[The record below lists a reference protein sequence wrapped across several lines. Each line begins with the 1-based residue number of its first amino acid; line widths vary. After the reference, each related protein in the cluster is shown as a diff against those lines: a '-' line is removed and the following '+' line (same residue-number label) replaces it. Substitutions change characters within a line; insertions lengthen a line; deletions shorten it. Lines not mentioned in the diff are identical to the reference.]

1 MHTDTLAHKHYF
13 THMHTDTLA
22 HKHSFIVFSSR
33 DEDCKLAEGEGRGHV
48 EVSKETPAVGHNK
61 LGPESSPHGVLK
73 ACGTF
78 QKGRASFGMSPLQLS
93 VLWRLSL
100 AFFFNASLFFL
111 DIFTAAVVEA
121 NCHNGNGTQHE
132 RTLARNQSESEELSG
147 YESDWMT
154 RSGDPDCVAGLHA
167 CHMARRSSWWVCC
180 LDRLWAEFWL
190 TGVHTQV
197 TSWLCRGPLVAATLP
212 FFITSCS
219 PSFQEESTAIGDPGR
234 LQRLAEY
241 VTDEEV
247 WQASAAAGVLVGA
260 GGMRPG
266 ACCPP
271 AAVRL
276 PRRSLPDRRLLL
288 LYQQLLLQS
297 SSIPESPS
305 WLVLM
310 ERMDVLY
317 HYCSRSEADKQCV
330 DLLVGSNRLEKPKV
344 AAAPKEQP
352 PNDFPLRHP
361 IILRRLSIMSY
372 LGAVTALT
380 YFGICMNIGS
390 FGVNVYSA
398 QFFSGLSEA
407 PCLLVPLVRLDRRP
421 MSMLT
426 LFLSGTACFLSLLL
440 SRYQCKASTNNQRL
454 CVWHLFVYRLHP
466 LSQSFPTFIE
476 PKHIFYPV
484 HLKKISW
491 HTTKQKCHK
500 KYIQWCLEIWMTQL
514 MVFLRYE
521 SFSRF
526 FALTC
531 EQKLRYNRCNSSH
544 FTRSSGLADSEQIF
558 KRRLQAV

>member
-154 RSGDPDCVAGLHA
+154 RSGDPDSVCGWTPCLSYGQTIFMVGLLLGSLVGGVLADRYGKRPLLLVCLSVQAA
-167 CHMARRSSWWVCC
+167 CGLVPAVLPQPFVFLAVRC
-180 LDRLWAEFWL
+180 L
-190 TGVHTQV
+190 TGVCC
-197 TSWLCRGPLVAATLP
+197 SC
-212 FFITSCS
+212 INSCS
-219 PSFQEESTAIGDPGR
+219 FSLAVEWTAPSAR
-234 LQRLAEY
+234 LWPPLFLGFCFSLGTMGGALLAWLSP
-241 VTDEEV
+241 T
-247 WQASAAAGVLVGA
+247 WTQLHLSLA
-260 GGMRPG
+260 
-266 ACCPP
+266 
-271 AAVRL
+271 L
-276 PRRSLPDRRLLL
+276 PQFICLP
-288 LYQQLLLQS
+288 LYR
-297 SSIPESPS
+297 SIPESPS

-440 SRYQCKASTNNQRL
+440 SRYQCDAMLVMSLALVGKLCILVTIFILAVYSTELFPTVVRQRCMSAVNL
-454 CVWHLFVYRLHP
+454 CFRLGCLLSTLFPANTEGAISLAAMLIYSSGPIIGCVLCLLLPETSGTLLPDSMEDCHKPPQHP
-466 LSQSFPTFIE
+466 LE
-476 PKHIFYPV
+476 
-484 HLKKISW
+484 
-491 HTTKQKCHK
+491 
-500 KYIQWCLEIWMTQL
+500 
-514 MVFLRYE
+514 R
-521 SFSRF
+521 
-526 FALTC
+526 
-531 EQKLRYNRCNSSH
+531 
-544 FTRSSGLADSEQIF
+544 TR
-558 KRRLQAV
+558 

>member
-154 RSGDPDCVAGLHA
+154 RSGDPD
-167 CHMARRSSWWVCC
+167 
-180 LDRLWAEFWL
+180 
-190 TGVHTQV
+190 
-197 TSWLCRGPLVAATLP
+197 
-212 FFITSCS
+212 
-219 PSFQEESTAIGDPGR
+219 
-234 LQRLAEY
+234 
-241 VTDEEV
+241 V